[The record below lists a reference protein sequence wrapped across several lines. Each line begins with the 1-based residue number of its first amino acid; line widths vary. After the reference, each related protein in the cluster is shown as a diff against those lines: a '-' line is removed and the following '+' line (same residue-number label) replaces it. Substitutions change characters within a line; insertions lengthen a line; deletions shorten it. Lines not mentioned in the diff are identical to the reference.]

1 MYYHSTRNSKLK
13 KTFDEIIIEGLSSD
27 GGLFMPRSWP
37 KVKIENLLNRDDLSY
52 DILAKEIIQNYV
64 GDTINKKELEL
75 ITKKSYS
82 NFSHEKIAPIKKIE
96 ENKFILELF
105 YGPTFAFK
113 DYPLQLVGNLFQYYL
128 TKKNKNITV
137 IGATSGDTGSA
148 AIEACRDKENIKIFI
163 LHPSM
168 KTSDIQRKQMTTVM
182 SENVYNIAVE
192 GTFDD
197 CQKIV
202 KDLFVSNKLK
212 NETTLSAINSIN
224 WARIISQT
232 VYFFWAYIQAKK
244 FDKKVNYIVP
254 TGNFGNVYAAHVAGI
269 MGLPI
274 NKLYVTTNENDIM
287 HRTLSDGDM
296 SLKNVK
302 STISPSMDIQISSNF
317 ERQLF
322 ESLDSNSNDLNNLMK
337 EFYENSAGRSYK
349 LVQCINES
357 LDDGSDASGSSGTA
371 FFINNKGYLLTNNHV
386 VEGCSL
392 SKITYKN
399 KDYETK
405 LIATDQTLDLALLKA
420 EIKPKSYFAF
430 AKDEA
435 KKLNKVYV
443 AGYPLGKGLSDDLKI
458 SSGIVSLFSP
468 SPILYSWFLKL
479 TYQVTPGIRSPGV
492 SCVTLTSIIDANVT
506 TFIAAV
512 ILFTLGSGPIKG
524 FSVTLGIGIMTSVF
538 TAVYLTRLLISIY
551 FGFKKPK
558 ILNL

>member
-64 GDTINKKELEL
+64 GDTINNKELEL

-337 EFYENSAGRSYK
+337 EFFENKNKQLSNTLLQK
-349 LVQCINES
+349 LKKIYSSKSINDSETIKIIQYYYRKYNYVSDPHTATS
-357 LDDGSDASGSSGTA
+357 LDILKN
-371 FFINNKGYLLTNNHV
+371 INNEDLNISLACAHPAKFPESIEKAIDINIDKPEKL
-386 VEGCSL
+386 SDIL
-392 SKITYKN
+392 SKKEKCTLMKN
-399 KDYETK
+399 DFNTIQDY
-405 LIATDQTLDLALLKA
+405 
-420 EIKPKSYFAF
+420 
-430 AKDEA
+430 
-435 KKLNKVYV
+435 
-443 AGYPLGKGLSDDLKI
+443 
-458 SSGIVSLFSP
+458 
-468 SPILYSWFLKL
+468 ILEN
-479 TYQVTPGIRSPGV
+479 I
-492 SCVTLTSIIDANVT
+492 
-506 TFIAAV
+506 
-512 ILFTLGSGPIKG
+512 
-524 FSVTLGIGIMTSVF
+524 
-538 TAVYLTRLLISIY
+538 
-551 FGFKKPK
+551 
-558 ILNL
+558 